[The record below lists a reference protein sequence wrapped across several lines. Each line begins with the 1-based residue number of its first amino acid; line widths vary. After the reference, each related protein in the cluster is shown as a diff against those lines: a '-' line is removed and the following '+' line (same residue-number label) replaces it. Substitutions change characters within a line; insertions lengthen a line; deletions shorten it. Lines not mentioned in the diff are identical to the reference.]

1 MELPKSLPDFFQHAV
16 NVIYAVVIA
25 FSFNISRKIVIPF
38 ENIPSH
44 IISTEI
50 LILGYFIVVTGWIG
64 YFLAIK
70 KQPHRGILGIGRF
83 GIDLFILYL
92 FYYLVNLADP
102 KNMQYRQDVFIIIL
116 PVTYSVYL
124 LWDVVRHYEYELQKS
139 SFVTKRKAKRWI
151 EITVDYLIIFFF
163 LALIYYSWLSTST
176 ADTIKYSIFFVT
188 SMVFTGMYRHAKWK
202 EMEPQKRSKP

>member
-44 IISTEI
+44 LISTEI

-92 FYYLVNLADP
+92 FYYIVNLADP
-102 KNMQYRQDVFIIIL
+102 ENIQYRQDVFIIIL

-124 LWDVVRHYEYELQKS
+124 LWDVVRHYEYELHKS
-139 SFVTKRKAKRWI
+139 SYVTRRKAGRWI
-151 EITVDYLIIFFF
+151 GITVDYLVVSFHP
-163 LALIYYSWLSTST
+163 LSS
-176 ADTIKYSIFFVT
+176 AQ
-188 SMVFTGMYRHAKWK
+188 VFHL
-202 EMEPQKRSKP
+202 KPSGGSQSSACHDRCLLLN